1 VLIPR
6 VPSPSS
12 PGKGLYN
19 PKAFVTHAASLDQAC
34 AHCPRFPT
42 AASRRSLGRVSV
54 PVWPIVLSDRL
65 PIAGT
70 VGRYPAV
77 YLIGRGP
84 IPGRGRNPSP
94 SRGVPGISRGF
105 PRLSRAPGQV
115 PTRYSPVRRCPPK
128 GTARLACVKRAA
140 SVRSEPGSNSQLQP
154 DRPRARG
161 PKTGRNARMLRD
173 RKADHDGR
181 RRRPRR
187 DDPDTANHGGRQGA
201 DLLGRTRATPTR
213 AARPSLPR
221 YTTMSKNRGEHDH
234 RPVHLSAHPGK
245 ALALRNLRRLI
256 GGGERPSSHV
266 RRSGQAPSSPWPSE
280 EGRRDAGSAM

>member
-154 DRPRARG
+154 DRPRVRG
-161 PKTGRNARMLRD
+161 PGTGRNARMLRD
-173 RKADHDGR
+173 RKAD
-181 RRRPRR
+181 RRRPPAPAAAGRARR
-187 DDPDTANHGGRQGA
+187 GQPRRPAGSRPLGTKPERRRHAPPVRPFPDTQRCQRTGLIRKRHGVGPKPEYR
-201 DLLGRTRATPTR
+201 DRLLSEWLPEP
-213 AARPSLPR
+213 AARP
-221 YTTMSKNRGEHDH
+221 
-234 RPVHLSAHPGK
+234 
-245 ALALRNLRRLI
+245 
-256 GGGERPSSHV
+256 
-266 RRSGQAPSSPWPSE
+266 
-280 EGRRDAGSAM
+280 

>member
-1 VLIPR
+1 MLIPR

-84 IPGRGRNPSP
+84 IPGRGQTPLPREAYPVSAAV
-94 SRGVPGISRGF
+94 SRGCPGPRGRF
-105 PRLSRAPGQV
+105 PRVTHPCAAV
-115 PTRYSPVRRCPPK
+115 PPK

-154 DRPRARG
+154 GRPRVRG
-161 PKTGRNARMLRD
+161 PGTGRNARMLRD
-173 RKADHDGR
+173 RKAD
-181 RRRPRR
+181 RRRPPTPAAAGRARR
-187 DDPDTANHGGRQGA
+187 GEPRRPAGSRPLGTNTEPRRHAPPVRPFPDTRRCQRTV
-201 DLLGRTRATPTR
+201 LIRTRHGVGPKPEYR
-213 AARPSLPR
+213 DRLLSEWLPEPAARP
-221 YTTMSKNRGEHDH
+221 
-234 RPVHLSAHPGK
+234 
-245 ALALRNLRRLI
+245 
-256 GGGERPSSHV
+256 
-266 RRSGQAPSSPWPSE
+266 
-280 EGRRDAGSAM
+280 

>member
-84 IPGRGRNPSP
+84 IPGRVAPLALRPYPVSAAVSRGCPGPRGRFPRVTHPCAAVPRRGPRDLHVLSAPPAFVLSQDQTLSFSQTGRGSEDPGPAGTLACFETARPTTTAAGAGRDGTSPARPTKAAGREPTSSGRN
-94 SRGVPGISRGF
+94 
-105 PRLSRAPGQV
+105 
-115 PTRYSPVRRCPPK
+115 
-128 GTARLACVKRAA
+128 RAA
-140 SVRSEPGSNSQLQP
+140 
-154 DRPRARG
+154 
-161 PKTGRNARMLRD
+161 
-173 RKADHDGR
+173 
-181 RRRPRR
+181 
-187 DDPDTANHGGRQGA
+187 
-201 DLLGRTRATPTR
+201 PTR

-221 YTTMSKNRGEHDH
+221 YSTMSKNGDRQPPPARLAA
-234 RPVHLSAHPGK
+234 RPGRVPGPGDAATEPKRHK
-245 ALALRNLRRLI
+245 A
-256 GGGERPSSHV
+256 HV
-266 RRSGQAPSSPWPSE
+266 RSRRPEVKDRKTVIAPPLTAPTLT
-280 EGRRDAGSAM
+280 

>member
-115 PTRYSPVRRCPPK
+115 PTRYSPVRRWWPKPP
-128 GTARLACVKRAA
+128 ARLACVKRAA
-140 SVRSEPGSNSQLQP
+140 SVRSEPGSNS
-154 DRPRARG
+154 
-161 PKTGRNARMLRD
+161 PKCILES
-173 RKADHDGR
+173 
-181 RRRPRR
+181 
-187 DDPDTANHGGRQGA
+187 DPH
-201 DLLGRTRATPTR
+201 
-213 AARPSLPR
+213 LP
-221 YTTMSKNRGEHDH
+221 G
-234 RPVHLSAHPGK
+234 
-245 ALALRNLRRLI
+245 
-256 GGGERPSSHV
+256 
-266 RRSGQAPSSPWPSE
+266 
-280 EGRRDAGSAM
+280 

>member
-1 VLIPR
+1 MLIPR

-154 DRPRARG
+154 CRPRPEDPGPAGTLACFETARPTDG
-161 PKTGRNARMLRD
+161 RPPTPAATGRARHGRP
-173 RKADHDGR
+173 RRPAGSRPFGTKPSRADTRRPSVPSPILDDVKERRRTRSQPRAPLGTPGQSRCSPKPPSPDR
-181 RRRPRR
+181 RRR
-187 DDPDTANHGGRQGA
+187 
-201 DLLGRTRATPTR
+201 TP
-213 AARPSLPR
+213 
-221 YTTMSKNRGEHDH
+221 
-234 RPVHLSAHPGK
+234 
-245 ALALRNLRRLI
+245 I
-256 GGGERPSSHV
+256 
-266 RRSGQAPSSPWPSE
+266 
-280 EGRRDAGSAM
+280 

>member
-1 VLIPR
+1 MLIPR

-84 IPGRGRNPSP
+84 IPGRVAPLALRPYPVSAAV
-94 SRGVPGISRGF
+94 SRGCPGPRGRF
-105 PRLSRAPGQV
+105 PRVTHPCAAVPRGGPRDLHVLGAPPAFVLSQDQTLSFSQGARPPEGGHAPE
-115 PTRYSPVRRCPPK
+115 
-128 GTARLACVKRAA
+128 
-140 SVRSEPGSNSQLQP
+140 RSQTS
-154 DRPRARG
+154 RPQG
-161 PKTGRNARMLRD
+161 
-173 RKADHDGR
+173 
-181 RRRPRR
+181 RPRR
-187 DDPDTANHGGRQGA
+187 PPTRPAA
-201 DLLGRTRATPTR
+201 GRTPARHATT
-213 AARPSLPR
+213 AGGSRPSGTNTSRADTRRPSVPSPIHHDVKERGPTIAPR
-221 YTTMSKNRGEHDH
+221 APHGALERNVRPWRH
-234 RPVHLSAHPGK
+234 RPGTGTA
-245 ALALRNLRRLI
+245 
-256 GGGERPSSHV
+256 
-266 RRSGQAPSSPWPSE
+266 
-280 EGRRDAGSAM
+280 